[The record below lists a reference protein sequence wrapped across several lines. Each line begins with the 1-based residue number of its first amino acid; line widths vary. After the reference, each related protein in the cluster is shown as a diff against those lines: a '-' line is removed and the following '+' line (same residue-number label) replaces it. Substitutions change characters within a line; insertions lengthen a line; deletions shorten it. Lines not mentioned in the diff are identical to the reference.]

1 MNLTVNNLSST
12 SSLRALN
19 EKPLLVQV
27 VVGILLYVNG
37 LMIFTFLKK
46 ETFRDTRYILFAQT
60 LFVDSALML
69 LADLTLMGM
78 FYQYPVHMI
87 PCCLICT
94 LMNLLSLCSPITLV
108 AMCLERYVAIC
119 LPLRHAS
126 ISTPKNTFTGL
137 LIIWSVS
144 FVLPLFI
151 LIVCFAYLPPGVMFS
166 YVVCSVEIMLQVKW
180 LADMRAA
187 TLQLLF
193 IMMLCF
199 IVSTYIK
206 IMIAARSAS
215 SENKK
220 STNKGLKT
228 VLLHGIQ
235 LLLSDITLDPD
246 TSHPKLILSD
256 GGKQV
261 RYGDIERKLP
271 ENPKRFDYCCCVLAK
286 EGFSSGRFYFEVQV
300 KRKTDWDLGVARES
314 INRKGMI
321 AATPQDGYWAV
332 ALRDENQYKAYES
345 PPVSLSLR
353 VKPQVVGVFVDYE
366 EGLVS
371 FYDVESRSHIYSFTG
386 QTFTEKLYP
395 YFCPCNKEKGK
406 NAAPMIIS
414 HVRYNE

>member
-12 SSLRALN
+12 SSLRPLN

-69 LADLTLMGM
+69 LAYLTLMGM
-78 FYQYPVHMI
+78 FYQYPMHMI
-87 PCCLICT
+87 PCCIICT
-94 LMNLLSLCSPITLV
+94 IMNLLSLCSPITLV

-126 ISTPKNTFTGL
+126 ISTPKNTFIGL

-151 LIVCFAYLPPGVMFS
+151 LIVYFAYLPPGVMFS
-166 YVVCSVEIMLQVKW
+166 YVACSVEIMLQVKW
-180 LADMRAA
+180 LADTRAA

-206 IMIAARSAS
+206 IMITARSAS

-220 STNKGLKT
+220 SSNKGLKT

-235 LLLSDITLDPD
+235 LLLCMVQLITPYIEMPLWKLDVM
-246 TSHPKLILSD
+246 LFVN
-256 GGKQV
+256 V
-261 RYGDIERKLP
+261 RYSNFILFVILP
-271 ENPKRFDYCCCVLAK
+271 RCLSPLVYGLRDKK
-286 EGFSSGRFYFEVQV
+286 FY
-300 KRKTDWDLGVARES
+300 
-314 INRKGMI
+314 N
-321 AATPQDGYWAV
+321 
-332 ALRDENQYKAYES
+332 ALRYYAFCGICNQQKIRDGKTLKD
-345 PPVSLSLR
+345 VLS
-353 VKPQVVGVFVDYE
+353 
-366 EGLVS
+366 
-371 FYDVESRSHIYSFTG
+371 
-386 QTFTEKLYP
+386 
-395 YFCPCNKEKGK
+395 
-406 NAAPMIIS
+406 IS
-414 HVRYNE
+414 IHN

>member
-1 MNLTVNNLSST
+1 MNLTLNNLSST
-12 SSLRALN
+12 SSLKALN

-78 FYQYPVHMI
+78 FYQYPVPMI
-87 PCCLICT
+87 PCYMICS
-94 LMNLLSLCSPITLV
+94 LMTLLSLCSPITLV

-126 ISTPKNTFTGL
+126 ISTPKNTSIGL
-137 LIIWSVS
+137 LIIWGVS
-144 FVLPLFI
+144 SVLPLFI

-166 YVVCSVEIMLQVKW
+166 YVACSVEIMLQVKW

-193 IMMLCF
+193 IMMLCI

-235 LLLSDITLDPD
+235 LLLCMAQLITPYIEMPLWKLDVM
-246 TSHPKLILSD
+246 LFIN
-256 GGKQV
+256 V
-261 RYGDIERKLP
+261 RYSDFILFVILP
-271 ENPKRFDYCCCVLAK
+271 RCLSPLVYGLRDKK
-286 EGFSSGRFYFEVQV
+286 FY
-300 KRKTDWDLGVARES
+300 
-314 INRKGMI
+314 N
-321 AATPQDGYWAV
+321 
-332 ALRDENQYKAYES
+332 ALRYYAFCGICLVCNQHKIRDGKTLNDT
-345 PPVSLSLR
+345 LS
-353 VKPQVVGVFVDYE
+353 
-366 EGLVS
+366 
-371 FYDVESRSHIYSFTG
+371 
-386 QTFTEKLYP
+386 
-395 YFCPCNKEKGK
+395 
-406 NAAPMIIS
+406 IS
-414 HVRYNE
+414 IHN